1 MQMLVEQE
9 WKTVCLTD
17 DLIANSGVCAL
28 HNNKQIAI
36 FSIGENAE
44 NVKAIGNYDPKGK
57 ANVLY
62 RGIIGTIGSE
72 LVVASP
78 LYKDHYSLNTGV
90 CIEDS
95 SLCVP
100 VYDVRVID
108 GKVQLLV

>member
-9 WKTVCLTD
+9 WTAVCLTE

-28 HNNKQIAI
+28 LNDQQIAI
-36 FSIGENAE
+36 FSIGDNAQ

-78 LYKDHYSLNTGV
+78 LYKDHYSLDTGV
-90 CIEDS
+90 CVEDS
-95 SLCVP
+95 NLSVP
-100 VYDVRVID
+100 VYEVRVV
-108 GKVQLLV
+108 GGEVQLLA